1 MPLWAS
7 SKAKSRE
14 ERQRKQKP
22 DGHTLVRRHSK
33 DLRELKRDMLH
44 SVLNPR
50 FEDVEALMQIMLLLT
65 ALVIS
70 VVVASI
76 TSIEATD
83 IREGDLWWL
92 DAEDLLDQL
101 SVDDDG
107 FWAVHGNPFGYFQSH
122 RYAIRAIAAIACF
135 SACLFITTFMY
146 VSLILSPARDDQAF
160 LQRWWRIGS
169 LPLLL
174 SLVTFIGGC
183 TLSTWSLSYALGL
196 LYPGVR
202 TSFYTL
208 HAVQQASGTI
218 IIFGGVLGCTLGI
231 GAGIMAQFY
240 AFGGLCSGAV
250 EEPEVAAPDASSDVN
265 AEAFTSVVAD
275 PDPAPELLP
284 EPEQE
289 HLTLL
294 RRQTALLEQVALIDQ
309 AVRGPKE
316 PRSPASPSRHAAS
329 ARGDELLLRQT
340 ELLEQ
345 NQEILRSIQAALL
358 EQNKQRFGE
367 AWQDPIPS
375 GVVRPPGQARGR
387 RNHPVIDGDLASNMP
402 DGERHPISRS
412 MSLPESAR

>member
-1 MPLWAS
+1 
-7 SKAKSRE
+7 
-14 ERQRKQKP
+14 
-22 DGHTLVRRHSK
+22 
-33 DLRELKRDMLH
+33 MLH

-92 DAEDLLDQL
+92 DAEDLLDEL
-101 SVDDDG
+101 TVDEDG

-146 VSLILSPARDDQAF
+146 VSLILSPARDDQKF

-202 TSFYTL
+202 TSFYTT

-218 IIFGGVLGCTLGI
+218 IIFGGVLGCTLGV
-231 GAGIMAQFY
+231 GAGIGAQFY
-240 AFGGLCSGAV
+240 AFGGLCSGEM
-250 EEPEVAAPDASSDVN
+250 EEPEVAGSPDESSEVH

-275 PDPAPELLP
+275 GAAAP

-294 RRQTALLEQVALIDQ
+294 RRQTALLEQVALIDK

-316 PRSPASPSRHAAS
+316 PRSPASPSRGAAN

-345 NQEILRSIQAALL
+345 NQEILRNIQAALL

-402 DGERHPISRS
+402 DGERYSLSRS